1 MESAAAAI
9 IKFAF
14 YMVAA
19 IAILFETGAIAIG
32 VTMISNGIIFGVV
45 LVIIGLG
52 TLIASMSTIIFTAK
66 KMERS

>member
-1 MESAAAAI
+1 MENATAAI

-14 YMVAA
+14 YMFAA

-66 KMERS
+66 KMEHS